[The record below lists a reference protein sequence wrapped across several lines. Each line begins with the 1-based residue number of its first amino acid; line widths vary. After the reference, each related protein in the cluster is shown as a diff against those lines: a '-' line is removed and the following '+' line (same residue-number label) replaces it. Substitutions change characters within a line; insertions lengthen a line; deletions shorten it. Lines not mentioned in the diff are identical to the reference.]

1 MNETY
6 QEYINRVG
14 KLTLP
19 SNHALQLKSIQKS
32 PKFSQGK
39 ALPFPGYSVITPPNC
54 EDNLNSN
61 FYSQVENLQQ
71 ELNQFIDSGLI
82 IPLPAPSFHFTI
94 ADLIWDS
101 SYQQAVAENPNFSEQ
116 LRDQIKNSFSQY
128 RNIKGQFSSIEW
140 QLYGI
145 AIRPRAIIFC
155 LAPKDQES
163 YQAIMKL
170 RSCIYQNPGLM
181 ALGIEQQY
189 DFTGHIT
196 LGYFGD
202 IPENLN
208 HDILSGTIA
217 KINDLLLEDSL
228 PVLKINRIELRQFDD
243 MLTYHR
249 QPDWAVVEYC

>member
-6 QEYINRVG
+6 PEYINRVG
-14 KLTLP
+14 QLTLP
-19 SNHALQLKSIQKS
+19 SNHTLQLKSIQKS
-32 PKFSQGK
+32 PKFSQRK
-39 ALPFPGYSVITPPNC
+39 ALPFPGYSVITPPNS

-61 FYSQVENLQQ
+61 FYSKVENLQQ

-82 IPLPAPSFHFTI
+82 IPLPPPSFHFTI
-94 ADLIWDS
+94 ADLIWDN
-101 SYQQAVAENPNFSEQ
+101 SYQQAVGENPNFSEQ
-116 LRDQIKNSFSQY
+116 LREQIKNIFNQY
-128 RNIKGQFSSIEW
+128 QNIQGQFSSIEW

-145 AIRPRAIIFC
+145 AIRPRAIIIC

-163 YQAIMKL
+163 YQAIMEL
-170 RSCIYQNPGLM
+170 RSYIYQNAGLM

-189 DFTGHIT
+189 DFTGHIS
-196 LGYFGD
+196 LGYFGE
-202 IPENLN
+202 ITENLN
-208 HDILSGTIA
+208 RDILSEAIA

-228 PVLKINRIELRQFDD
+228 PILKINRIELRQFDD